1 MLAGTHSRLH
11 SDTITLPN
19 KEEQLTFQ
27 LLHSRIR
34 RRDAISTRSTRVS
47 DESIIYASLTESTSK
62 TILHRDLIFKY

>member
-1 MLAGTHSRLH
+1 MLISSRFEFLSAVENNSMLAGTHSRLH

-27 LLHSRIR
+27 LLHSRTR

-47 DESIIYASLTESTSK
+47 DESI
-62 TILHRDLIFKY
+62 